1 MIAEIYWLLP
11 AFFLVAFTYA
21 MAGFGGGSSYLAL
34 LALTALPTVEM
45 RATALLCN
53 LVVAGGGVW
62 HFSRAGKMP
71 WKPAL
76 PLVLLSVPA
85 AYLGGSITLPRD
97 QFLLLLALVLLF
109 AAGAMWW
116 QTTGQRKPSNAA
128 PIRSEAGELAS
139 AGFLGGG
146 LGFLAGLVG
155 IGGGIFLSPVL
166 FLRQWAPA
174 RSIAAVTSLFIFV
187 NSLAGLAGQ
196 YSVLGAGPDSYR
208 GQVQWF
214 LVGCLMVAVFMGG
227 QMGTRLSVNRLKPT
241 NIRRIAA
248 ALIFLVALRLLA
260 RHFGVW

>member
-1 MIAEIYWLLP
+1 MMPEIYWLLP
-11 AFFLVAFTYA
+11 AFFIVAFTYA

-34 LALTALPTVEM
+34 LALTTLPTVEM

-71 WKPAL
+71 WKRAW

-85 AYLGGSITLPRD
+85 AYLGGSVTLPRD
-97 QFLLLLALVLLF
+97 QFLLLLSLVLLF
-109 AAGAMWW
+109 AAAAMWW
-116 QTTGQRKPSNAA
+116 QTTGQRKPANFA
-128 PIRSEAGELAS
+128 PLRSGVSEVAS
-139 AGFLGGG
+139 AAFLGGG
-146 LGFLAGLVG
+146 LGLLAGLVG

-166 FLRQWAPA
+166 FLRQWAGA
-174 RSIAAVTSLFIFV
+174 RSIAAVTSLFIFA

-196 YSVLGAGPDSYR
+196 ASVLGDEAP
-208 GQVQWF
+208 VQWF
-214 LVGCLMVAVFMGG
+214 LVGSLMLAVFLGG
-227 QMGTRLSVNRLKPT
+227 QMGTKMSVSRLQPA

>member
-1 MIAEIYWLLP
+1 MISEIYWLLP

-34 LALTALPTVEM
+34 LALTALPTLEM

-71 WKPAL
+71 WKRAM

-85 AYLGGSITLPRD
+85 AFLGGSVTLPRD
-97 QFLLLLALVLLF
+97 QFLLLLALVLIF

-116 QTTGQRKPSNAA
+116 QTTGQPKPSNAA
-128 PIRSEAGELAS
+128 QLKSPTSDLAG
-139 AGFLGGG
+139 AGFLGAG

-196 YSVLGAGPDSYR
+196 YSVFGDGA
-208 GQVQWF
+208 QVQWV
-214 LVGCLMVAVFMGG
+214 LVGSLMLAVFMGG
-227 QMGTRLSVNRLKPT
+227 QMGTRLSLNRLKPAS
-241 NIRRIAA
+241 IRRIAA
-248 ALIFLVALRLLA
+248 TLIFLVALRLLA